1 VILKK
6 ALAIANQ
13 EKLPIQTMTRV
24 ARSVAQ
30 GILDAAS
37 EENVD
42 LIMLGW
48 EGPTRSRGASLGR
61 IADAVLKDAPCD
73 VLVVRGEHVDHI
85 KKILVPTAGGP
96 HAQAS
101 ARLATLLMKALQAKV
116 TLLYIQSE
124 PVTAK
129 HMEENRRR
137 ITETVDRLSMKPP
150 PEKKVVTAPSVT
162 EGIIQ
167 EAQEHDLVLL
177 GVSEESLLDQII
189 FGSIP
194 LQVAARAPHTA
205 LVQGYRGFTG
215 LWTRRLLRAMRN
227 TLPALSDEER
237 IEIYRELSQGA
248 RPGINYFILIVLS
261 CIIAALG
268 LLLDS
273 PAVVIGAM
281 LVAPLMSPIMALSL
295 GMVIGDLRII
305 RFSAEA
311 ILKGVVLAVI
321 IAAFIG
327 LLSPLK
333 AITDEILARGQPTLL
348 DMGVA
353 LASGM
358 AGAYAIAR
366 KDVSAAL
373 PGVAIAAALMPPLA
387 TVGLGIS
394 LGDAR
399 VAGGA
404 FLLFLTNI
412 AAISLAAGIVFLL
425 LGIHPQSWGAEFR
438 RQLRQRLVASL
449 LLLLAIA
456 IPLGITMAGIV
467 QDAAQEQATRETIT
481 HHLEIKD
488 DQLVSLEIEERKTNL
503 LIVATVR
510 SGQSLDK
517 ETADELAETLSE
529 LLHRPV
535 RLEVV
540 VLPVVHSGPTST
552 P

>member
-1 VILKK
+1 
-6 ALAIANQ
+6 
-13 EKLPIQTMTRV
+13 
-24 ARSVAQ
+24 
-30 GILDAAS
+30 
-37 EENVD
+37 
-42 LIMLGW
+42 
-48 EGPTRSRGASLGR
+48 
-61 IADAVLKDAPCD
+61 
-73 VLVVRGEHVDHI
+73 
-85 KKILVPTAGGP
+85 
-96 HAQAS
+96 
-101 ARLATLLMKALQAKV
+101 
-116 TLLYIQSE
+116 
-124 PVTAK
+124 
-129 HMEENRRR
+129 
-137 ITETVDRLSMKPP
+137 
-150 PEKKVVTAPSVT
+150 
-162 EGIIQ
+162 
-167 EAQEHDLVLL
+167 
-177 GVSEESLLDQII
+177 
-189 FGSIP
+189 
-194 LQVAARAPHTA
+194 
-205 LVQGYRGFTG
+205 
-215 LWTRRLLRAMRN
+215 MRN